1 MSAPFLA
8 SLSQESDPGLAISY
22 SHGDTLDMTKGNQAR
37 PLAGPD
43 PWLFPAVVNTALA
56 RHPVLQVGPQIS
68 KGGLEVGV
76 G

>member
-1 MSAPFLA
+1 
-8 SLSQESDPGLAISY
+8 
-22 SHGDTLDMTKGNQAR
+22 MTKGNQAR
-37 PLAGPD
+37 PLAIPD